1 MSTPDVSVERTTATE
16 LRKHFISR
24 RGLLGI
30 TYSHFERSHTMNI
43 LMTECSLNWGG
54 QEQRM
59 LREALWL
66 EARGHKVTIACQA
79 DSALAER
86 LAEMDIPWRLM
97 TFDAFDAPA
106 LAWLAKETKAD
117 IIHTRRSKDTTCALP
132 ARLRGAVVVRSRH
145 MTMEP
150 LRPAQRWLYRWGSN
164 RLIAASR
171 HIKEG
176 IVLAGVRADKID
188 VIGEGVDFEE
198 FHPGIDGS
206 SLRREWHVP
215 AGAPLFGVIGMF
227 RSEKGQSVF
236 VRAARKLL
244 HHAPHAR
251 FVLVG
256 DGPHHGYA
264 EKLRQRIA
272 ASFPGLEAPLFV
284 AGFRRDIPR
293 VTAALDALVV
303 PSLREAQT
311 LVIPQAF
318 AMRKPVI
325 ASNVGGIPELVQHG
339 VNGLLVPPDDPGA
352 LSHAMRLLLDDQP
365 LAQRLADEGYRFA
378 HQHLSFD
385 EKGRQLV
392 RTYEMALGR
401 ASSSFCRRKRKAAP
415 CLNTMR

>member
-1 MSTPDVSVERTTATE
+1 
-16 LRKHFISR
+16 
-24 RGLLGI
+24 
-30 TYSHFERSHTMNI
+30 
-43 LMTECSLNWGG
+43 
-54 QEQRM
+54 M

-66 EARGHKVTIACQA
+66 EARGHRVMIACQA
-79 DSALAER
+79 HSALAER
-86 LAEMDIPWRLM
+86 LAEMDIPWRPIS
-97 TFDAFDAPA
+97 FGASDAPA
-106 LAWLAKETKAD
+106 LARVASEIKAE
-117 IIHTRRSKDTTCALP
+117 IIHTRRSKDTTCALL
-132 ARLRGAVVVRSRH
+132 ARLRGAVIVRSRH

-150 LRPAQRWLYRWGSN
+150 LRPAQRWFYRWGSD

-176 IVLAGVRADKID
+176 MVREGVRPDKID

-198 FHPGIDGS
+198 FNPGIDGS
-206 SLRREWHVP
+206 SLRREWNV
-215 AGAPLFGVIGMF
+215 ASGAPLFGVIGMF

-236 VRAARKLL
+236 VQAAHKFL
-244 HHAPHAR
+244 HHSPHAR
-251 FVLVG
+251 FVLIG
-256 DGPHHGYA
+256 DGPHGGYA
-264 EKLRQRIA
+264 DKIRQRIA
-272 ASFPGLEAPLFV
+272 TSFPGPEAPLFE

-339 VNGLLVPPDDPGA
+339 VNGLLVPPNDPSA
-352 LSHAMRLLLDDQP
+352 LAHAMRLLLDDPP

-378 HQHLSFD
+378 REHLSFD
-385 EKGRQLV
+385 IKGRQLI
-392 RTYEMALGR
+392 RTYELALGR
-401 ASSSFCRRKRKAAP
+401 ASSRSCFFDRKRGARS